1 LNDEWPE
8 IDRNFKPLELNAAS
22 SIDLMKSSSS
32 IIALF
37 IAALSCDAGDMEVIS
52 QPPAGE
58 SNLAIASEKGDGVN
72 YFFVDTKTDER
83 LGDVL
88 GDLKEARVNGM
99 ESSWSPDGFKVAV
112 FISYGT
118 KLNTVFLFS
127 LGEDHKMKSIEFPDI
142 DPIEIY
148 NRRDHK
154 KYSRQ
159 APGYDENAIGNWVTN
174 DTVRIVR
181 GDAKEG
187 ANGTTK
193 HFLVMLEVKI
203 VGARGEIM
211 KMSPI
216 GILSDAQA
224 ERFLKNWKH

>member
-8 IDRNFKPLELNAAS
+8 IDRDFKPSELNDAS
-22 SIDLMKSSSS
+22 SIDLMKSSSF

-37 IAALSCDAGDMEVIS
+37 IAALSCNAGDTEVIS

-58 SNLAIASEKGDGVN
+58 SNLAIVRGKGDRVN
-72 YFFVDTKTDER
+72 YFFVDTKTRER

-88 GDLKEARVNGM
+88 GDLKEARVNGI

-127 LGEDHKMKSIEFPDI
+127 LGEDHKMKSVEFPDI

-148 NRRDHK
+148 DRRDHK
-154 KYSRQ
+154 KYPRQ
-159 APGYDENAIGNWVTN
+159 APGYDENAIGDWLTN
-174 DTVRIVR
+174 DTVKIVR
-181 GDAKEG
+181 GNAKERE
-187 ANGTTK
+187 NGTAE
-193 HFLVMLEVKI
+193 HFLVLLEVKVTGVSGQI
-203 VGARGEIM
+203 V
-211 KMSPI
+211 KLSPV
-216 GILSDAQA
+216 GILSDKQA
-224 ERFLKNWKH
+224 ERFLNNWKH

>member
-1 LNDEWPE
+1 
-8 IDRNFKPLELNAAS
+8 
-22 SIDLMKSSSS
+22 MKSSSF
-32 IIALF
+32 IIALL
-37 IAALSCDAGDMEVIS
+37 IAALSCDASDTEVIS
-52 QPPAGE
+52 QPPAGK
-58 SNLAIASEKGDGVN
+58 SNLAIVKEKGDGVN
-72 YFFVDTKTDER
+72 YFFVDTKTGKR
-83 LGDVL
+83 SGDVL
-88 GDLKEARVNGM
+88 GDLKEAKVNSI

-118 KLNTVFLFS
+118 KLNTVFLFA
-127 LGEDHKMKSIEFPDI
+127 LGEDHKVKSVKFPDI

-148 NRRDHK
+148 NRRDRK

-159 APGYDENAIGNWVTN
+159 APGYDENAIGDWVTN

-187 ANGTTK
+187 QNGTTK

-203 VGARGEIM
+203 VGTRGEIV

-224 ERFLKNWKH
+224 ERFLKNWKY